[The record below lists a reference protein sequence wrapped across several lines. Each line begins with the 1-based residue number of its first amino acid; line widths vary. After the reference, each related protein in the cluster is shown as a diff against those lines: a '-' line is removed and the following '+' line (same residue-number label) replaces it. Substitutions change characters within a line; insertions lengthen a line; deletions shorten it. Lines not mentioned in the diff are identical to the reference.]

1 MNQAGVD
8 WQLIIYGGAMHGFTH
23 KHSPALPG
31 VAYHAPSDTRS
42 ATAIQHF
49 LAELFGSN
57 LTRSRLILSQRLVSQ
72 STGNKE
78 ESVMAPQADST
89 RYALRTLCASLDA
102 QHAALLHNFRLFQQR

>member
-1 MNQAGVD
+1 MNQGGVD

-49 LAELFGSN
+49 LAELW
-57 LTRSRLILSQRLVSQ
+57 L
-72 STGNKE
+72 
-78 ESVMAPQADST
+78 
-89 RYALRTLCASLDA
+89 
-102 QHAALLHNFRLFQQR
+102 